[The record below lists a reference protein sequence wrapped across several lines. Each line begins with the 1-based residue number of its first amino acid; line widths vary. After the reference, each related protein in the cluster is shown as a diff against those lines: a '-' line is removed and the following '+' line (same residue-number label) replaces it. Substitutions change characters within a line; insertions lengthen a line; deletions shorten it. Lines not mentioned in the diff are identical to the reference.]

1 MAVNDA
7 EIKIGVSL
15 DADQFKNAYDNLLS
29 KTSQTTQNYITHALD
44 PAQMKGA
51 AAKNWDTLPFAKMHD
66 PKTGNIAASQA
77 FMSSFAED
85 MRLSGIRRNSL
96 GWQSGLLSAAYKSS
110 ISDPMERY
118 HKLLSEGLAYY
129 QADEV
134 YPTTALSKMIESD
147 YALMEQDW
155 SRDFIKTRTRKGVKS
170 QYVDFAGMREYAV
183 EHGLGRW
190 KDEGGEHTA
199 DNFELIDKELKK
211 IDKDSGNI
219 GKTFGEWG
227 ENLKGALGTLTALGS
242 LLVRLGVTAAGIAIT
257 AAVKS
262 EKETIEAATTL
273 DKRRAFVGMSA
284 LDELA
289 AQVASQS
296 VGLSKD
302 AVTNEIINLSSNREK
317 YQLLGEGLNA
327 LYPSLTGI
335 FDNIMSSDN
344 PMETYKSILKEV
356 YNNMRGA
363 DQDKRA
369 QTLMLLE
376 SQGLGSAAQ
385 IIGAM
390 LSNEDIAKELGYDP
404 TNLFALK
411 NNKYYGVYER
421 AETMLPDL
429 TQLNESIQTS
439 YKQLYT
445 DFTEYF
451 GKPFKEWWDKVLQDK
466 VIPWFE
472 KFIGFT
478 HRSDAEK
485 KLSDLKQI
493 VTSPLGQIE
502 RDELIEQKSAY
513 AYVGNYKV
521 PKQTAPTER
530 WDAWLGGD
538 MSTKGSWTAVRA
550 QWDQYVKIAKTTDED
565 IAGWKLGEKDTQ
577 AVKRYRNRI
586 KEIVGIMQDTG
597 LSSFLTNKSLDDVDK
612 YFLEAM
618 QLYASGS
625 WTKGNFDD
633 YINKVLAIGA
643 DNGEVDD
650 MILEELRKIAENTE
664 GKNTVLNDAQFW
676 QYAERLYGKTT
687 ADRWQ
692 SDIGRM

>member
-1 MAVNDA
+1 MALNDA

-15 DADQFKNAYDNLLS
+15 DADQFKNAYGNLLS
-29 KTSQTTQNYITHALD
+29 RTSQTTQNYITHALD
-44 PAQMKGA
+44 PAQMKGP

-66 PKTGNIAASQA
+66 PKAGNIAASQA

-85 MRLSGIRRNSL
+85 MRLAGIRKNSL

-110 ISDPMERY
+110 VPDPMERY
-118 HKLLSEGLAYY
+118 HKLLSEGVAYY

-134 YPTTALSKMIESD
+134 YPTTALSKMIETD

-155 SRDFIKTRTRKGVKS
+155 SRDFIKTRSRKGVKS
-170 QYVDFAGMREYAV
+170 QYIDFAGMREYAV
-183 EHGLGRW
+183 EHGLGKW
-190 KDEGGEHTA
+190 KDEDGEHTA

-242 LLVRLGVTAAGIAIT
+242 LLVKLGVTAASIAIT

-273 DKRRAFVGMSA
+273 DKRRAYVGMSA
-284 LDELA
+284 LDELS
-289 AQVASQS
+289 AQVAGQA
-296 VGLSKD
+296 VGLGKD

-335 FDNIMSSDN
+335 FDNIMSSEN
-344 PMETYKSILKEV
+344 PMDTYKSILKEV

-363 DQDKRA
+363 DQDTRA

-390 LSNEDIAKELGYDP
+390 LSNEGVAKELGYDP
-404 TNLFALK
+404 TNLFSLR

-429 TQLNESIQTS
+429 TKLDESIQTS
-439 YKQLYT
+439 YKQLFT

-472 KFIGFT
+472 KFIHYT

-485 KLSDLKQI
+485 AVSDVNQI
-493 VTSPLGQIE
+493 ITSPLSTLE
-502 RDELIEQKSAY
+502 RDELIETKSAY
-513 AYVGNYKV
+513 AYVSNYKV
-521 PKQTAPTER
+521 PKQVAPTES
-530 WDAWLGGD
+530 WNVWLGGD
-538 MSTKGSWTAVRA
+538 MSTKGSWSAVRN
-550 QWDQYVKIAKTTDED
+550 QWDLYERIAKTTDKD
-565 IAGWKLGEKDTQ
+565 IEKWNLGDKGTK
-577 AVKRYRNRI
+577 AAIKYRDRI
-586 KEIVGIMQDTG
+586 QEIVDTMKDTG

-618 QLYASGS
+618 QLYAAGS
-625 WTKGNFDD
+625 WSTDAFNS
-633 YINKVLAIGA
+633 YIDKVLSIGA
-643 DNGEVDD
+643 TNGEVDD
-650 MILEELRKIAENTE
+650 MILEQLKKIAENTE
-664 GKNTVLNDAQFW
+664 GKDTLLSDAAFW
-676 QYAERLYGKTT
+676 RNAERLYGKTT
-687 ADRWQ
+687 ADDWKE
-692 SDIGRM
+692 SINRM